1 MDKLIE
7 RTVKLLIFC
16 FWAYH
21 VTALGVADFVP
32 GFMTSG
38 PTESSDTTLPIK
50 PLVTT
55 KRNNSASRSW
65 YCNRTQNDGKS
76 NVFCKGNESD
86 SASRVITYANSE
98 HDDKTKVVD
107 MTSGTVQSTANQT
120 SLLDQTT
127 RNEMYKYN
135 NNFTLPIKPSKN
147 VNMNVGQNK
156 VDFNIKY

>member
-1 MDKLIE
+1 MIE
-7 RTVKLLIFC
+7 RTVKLLILC
-16 FWAYH
+16 FWANNLC
-21 VTALGVADFVP
+21 ALGVADFVP

-38 PTESSDTTLPIK
+38 PTESSDPTLPIK

-55 KRNNSASRSW
+55 KRNNNASRSW

-76 NVFCKGNESD
+76 NVFCKGNEGG
-86 SASRVITYANSE
+86 SAARVITYANSD

-107 MTSGTVQSTANQT
+107 VTNGTTVQSTANQT
-120 SLLDQTT
+120 ALLDQST
-127 RNEMYKYN
+127 RNEIYKYN
-135 NNFTLPIKPSKN
+135 NNFSLPIQPSKN